1 MEELTYEEI
10 ASRLGLRV
18 NAVGVLL
25 HHARQRLRELLT
37 PADAGRKG

>member
-25 HHARQRLRELLT
+25 NHARRRLREVLS
-37 PADAGRKG
+37 PAGAGRKG